1 MSIRADSPF
10 LLMNRCNISR
20 LPWPHAIAALLLG
33 TMNVSSAQTAPA
45 VPNFP
50 TEFPADAQILPPQE
64 LQQRLDGRV
73 YTARLMDGTGWRL
86 DYRGQ
91 YLFVNV
97 STGASDKGKWRVE
110 GSQMCTEYARFP
122 SGCVEMRASANRV
135 YLKRSSTGEVV
146 AMDVVR

>member
-10 LLMNRCNISR
+10 FLMNRCNISR

-33 TMNVSSAQTAPA
+33 TMNALSAQTTPA

-64 LQQRLDGRV
+64 LQQRLDGKV

-91 YLFVNV
+91 YLFANV

-122 SGCVEMRASANRV
+122 SGCVEMRASANRL

>member
-1 MSIRADSPF
+1 MSVHTRSPRH
-10 LLMNRCNISR
+10 LKTRQTINRF
-20 LPWPHAIAALLLG
+20 PWPHAIAALLLG
-33 TMNVSSAQTAPA
+33 TVSVSSAQTAPA

-64 LQQRLDGRV
+64 LQQRLDGKI